1 MGKKLF
7 LCLNAVQFLGLQILN
22 LSSFSLSRKFKTEY
36 LLHPAI
42 KLCKYYNYAAIV
54 LRFL

>member
-1 MGKKLF
+1 MGKILF
-7 LCLNAVQFLGLQILN
+7 LCLYAALSLGLQILN
-22 LSSFSLSRKFKTEY
+22 LSSFSLSRKLKTEN

-42 KLCKYYNYAAIV
+42 KSCKYDNYAAIA